1 MKLPNLSI
9 RGGTVHNMHL
19 TFVSVPKLEPKE
31 ALLLHHV
38 TCQNTV
44 KKEEEEEELVAG
56 ILAVSQYEE
65 DRLQS
70 C

>member
-1 MKLPNLSI
+1 M
-9 RGGTVHNMHL
+9 R

-44 KKEEEEEELVAG
+44 KKEEEEEEELVAG
-56 ILAVSQYEE
+56 ILAVSQDEE